1 MTRQA
6 LRVALIGFGSIG
18 QELFQHL
25 SARPGD
31 YEIAFVHT
39 RSSTSV
45 AGLPSG
51 LRLARLAD
59 AHRHRPDL
67 IVEAATPEV
76 TRRYGAQ
83 LLAIADYLP
92 LSVTALA
99 DDTVLLQLVDAARAA
114 GNHLLIPHG
123 ALVGAESLLEWR
135 EQWTSVT
142 ITFRKHP
149 DGIDFGG
156 ATPQLTGPTVLF
168 DGTVREIASRFPRN
182 VNAMVTCALFSVG
195 LDRCRARLIAD
206 PALGVAELEIQA
218 VGRDGSQLQ
227 LRRTQPMVGVSGT
240 EMAAALLRSV
250 ARAGNVRATL
260 ELI

>member
-1 MTRQA
+1 MRRGP
-6 LRVALIGFGSIG
+6 LRVGLIGFGTIG
-18 QELFQHL
+18 RELFQLL
-25 SARPGD
+25 SARRDD
-31 YEIAFVHT
+31 YEIAFVYA
-39 RSSTSV
+39 RSSGNI
-45 AGLPSG
+45 AGIPAS
-51 LRLARLAD
+51 LRLAQLAD
-59 AHRHRPDL
+59 SQRHRPDL

-76 TRRYGAQ
+76 TRLHGAQ

-99 DDTVLLQLVDAARAA
+99 DNALLSELVATARAA

-135 EQWTSVT
+135 ELWTAVT

-149 DGIDFGG
+149 ESIDFGG
-156 ATPQLTGPTVLF
+156 PAPKLHGPTVIF
-168 DGTVREIASRFPRN
+168 DGSVREIASRFPRN

-195 LDRCRARLIAD
+195 LERCRARLIAD
-206 PALGVAELEIQA
+206 PGLRVAELEIEA
-218 VGRDGSQLQ
+218 IGRDGSRLI
-227 LRRTQPMVGVSGT
+227 LHRSQPMVGVSGT

-250 ARAGNVRATL
+250 ARAAGVRETL